1 MGTARVGATRH
12 GGTTAA
18 AGRRRSVGKQQRVQT
33 PVRRHSSGGK
43 TKGATDITS
52 DMKVRMAMRFMQLKL
67 ERGQR
72 LKEGTPN
79 VDRVAKEFE
88 PELGRVLDGSTIRKI
103 VNQTKEAKHHRR
115 SFDKG
120 RRPRPREELITMIKE
135 HLERDDMLTYRELRG
150 NLNAD
155 GVEISVRDEGQEW
168 VVHSIY
174 KTKYTDEHDSE
185 LEDNFVYYY
194 NANDWDSADG
204 EFPEEDEGLLE
215 CSVMSEFEA
224 FAQWI

>member
-1 MGTARVGATRH
+1 
-12 GGTTAA
+12 
-18 AGRRRSVGKQQRVQT
+18 
-33 PVRRHSSGGK
+33 
-43 TKGATDITS
+43 
-52 DMKVRMAMRFMQLKL
+52 MRFMQLKL

-155 GVEISVRDEGQEW
+155 GVEISVYTVFGVCKDEMG
-168 VVHSIY
+168 V
-174 KTKYTDEHDSE
+174 TDYTDEHDSE

>member
-1 MGTARVGATRH
+1 
-12 GGTTAA
+12 
-18 AGRRRSVGKQQRVQT
+18 
-33 PVRRHSSGGK
+33 
-43 TKGATDITS
+43 
-52 DMKVRMAMRFMQLKL
+52 
-67 ERGQR
+67 
-72 LKEGTPN
+72 
-79 VDRVAKEFE
+79 
-88 PELGRVLDGSTIRKI
+88 
-103 VNQTKEAKHHRR
+103 
-115 SFDKG
+115 
-120 RRPRPREELITMIKE
+120 MIKE

-155 GVEISVRDEGQEW
+155 GVEISVYTVFGVCKDEMG
-168 VVHSIY
+168 V
-174 KTKYTDEHDSE
+174 TDEHDSE

>member
-1 MGTARVGATRH
+1 MTDEREAARLHGLPLSATH
-12 GGTTAA
+12 SCSTAA
-18 AGRRRSVGKQQRVQT
+18 
-33 PVRRHSSGGK
+33 P
-43 TKGATDITS
+43 
-52 DMKVRMAMRFMQLKL
+52 F
-67 ERGQR
+67 
-72 LKEGTPN
+72 
-79 VDRVAKEFE
+79 
-88 PELGRVLDGSTIRKI
+88 
-103 VNQTKEAKHHRR
+103 
-115 SFDKG
+115 
-120 RRPRPREELITMIKE
+120 
-135 HLERDDMLTYRELRG
+135 
-150 NLNAD
+150 
-155 GVEISVRDEGQEW
+155 RDEGQEW

>member
-52 DMKVRMAMRFMQLKL
+52 EMKVRMAMRFMQLKL

-155 GVEISVRDEGQEW
+155 GVEISVYTVFGVCKDEMG
-168 VVHSIY
+168 V
-174 KTKYTDEHDSE
+174 TDYADTSMSPVTPE
-185 LEDNFVYYY
+185 
-194 NANDWDSADG
+194 NAQVRMDWDSADG